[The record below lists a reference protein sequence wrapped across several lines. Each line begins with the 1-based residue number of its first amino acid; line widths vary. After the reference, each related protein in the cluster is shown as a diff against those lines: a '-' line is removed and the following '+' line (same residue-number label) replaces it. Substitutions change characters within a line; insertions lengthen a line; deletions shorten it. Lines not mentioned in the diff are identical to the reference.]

1 MTCTHCF
8 RIGDSLEKSVPT
20 KGMVD
25 MDDGC
30 GGGGGGG
37 GGGKEPEHTSA
48 CPSSSLT
55 STKGLELVLEVGS
68 RVDK

>member
-1 MTCTHCF
+1 M
-8 RIGDSLEKSVPT
+8 
-20 KGMVD
+20 D

-30 GGGGGGG
+30 GDGGGGGG
-37 GGGKEPEHTSA
+37 EESEHTSA

>member
-20 KGMVD
+20 KVMVD
-25 MDDGC
+25 MDD

-37 GGGKEPEHTSA
+37 GGEESEHTSA